1 MNIYESPKF
10 KFPKLPKNKVF
21 LLVILFIFLAS
32 FFGFLAGL
40 VSGSFYYSQIKNYL
54 ANLNIDLPEVEI
66 VEKDDQVYSSQ
77 EELVVK
83 AVEDIWPA
91 VVSIVVSK
99 DVPIMENYLSD
110 PFEEFFEFPF
120 ELEIPQ
126 SEQKGTERQEI
137 GSGTGFII
145 SSDGLVLTNKHV
157 VLDEEADYTVFTNDG
172 ESYTAKVL
180 AKDAIQDIAVLKID
194 QSNGEPFS
202 VVKFGDSDK
211 LKSGQTVVAIGSAL
225 GEFRNTVSVG
235 VISALGRT
243 ITASG
248 GGLVETLEDVIQT
261 DAAINKGNSGGPLL
275 NLRGEVIG
283 INTATVMGAQS
294 ISFAIP
300 INYAKRGVDQVK
312 ATGKIVYPYLGVRY
326 VLVDATIKEKND
338 LTVAYGAWIIKG
350 SAGEPAVVP
359 ESAADLAGLKEN
371 DIILEFEGEKI
382 DLDNSLSKMIV
393 KREPGD
399 KVSLKIMRNGLEM
412 TVTAILGERSQ

>member
-40 VSGSFYYSQIKNYL
+40 ISGSFYCSQIKNYL

>member
-54 ANLNIDLPEVEI
+54 ANLNIDLPEVKI
-66 VEKDDQVYSSQ
+66 MEKEDPVCSSQ
-77 EELVVK
+77 EDLVVK

-99 DVPIMENYLSD
+99 DVPIVESYLSD

>member
-32 FFGFLAGL
+32 FFGFLAGF

>member
-1 MNIYESPKF
+1 MNIYEFPKF
-10 KFPKLPKNKVF
+10 KLPKLPKNKVF

-137 GSGTGFII
+137 GGGTGFII

>member
-1 MNIYESPKF
+1 MNIYEFPKF
-10 KFPKLPKNKVF
+10 KLPKLPKNKVF

-40 VSGSFYYSQIKNYL
+40 ISGSFYCSQIKNYL